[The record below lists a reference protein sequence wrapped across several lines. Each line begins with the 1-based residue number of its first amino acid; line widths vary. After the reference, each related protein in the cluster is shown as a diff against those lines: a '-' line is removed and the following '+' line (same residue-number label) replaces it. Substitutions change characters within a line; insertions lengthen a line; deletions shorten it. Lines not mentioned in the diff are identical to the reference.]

1 MNKYL
6 QIATFCTFFAV
17 GASSAVAQP
26 VKNRLDELNA
36 QKIAYIT
43 AQVDLTP
50 AEAEAFWPVYNAY
63 SKALREIRLNRV
75 EGIRQLRTSNSSP
88 AATLDSRLKAISD
101 ECALEAEYDPKFR
114 ALLGDDKTLKLYR
127 AESEFRQEMLNR
139 IQERRGG
146 MR

>member
-1 MNKYL
+1 MIKL
-6 QIATFCTFFAV
+6 IPIASLCALFAV
-17 GASSAVAQP
+17 ASFSAVAQP
-26 VKNRLDELNA
+26 VKQRLDELNA
-36 QKIAYIT
+36 QKIAFIT

-63 SKALREIRLNRV
+63 SAALREIRLDRV
-75 EGIRQLRTSNSSP
+75 EGIRELRNSNNSP
-88 AATLDSRLKAISD
+88 AATLDSRLQAISD

-114 ALLGDDKTLKLYR
+114 ALLGDAKTLKLYR
-127 AESEFRQEMLNR
+127 AESEFRQQMLNR